1 MGYIRIYNQL
11 IILQPMHTYT
21 DRDTHAQRTITPC
34 DACYMIINQNS
45 LKMGLWFPYC
55 LNLAALVCSALW
67 HSVVFC

>member
-1 MGYIRIYNQL
+1 
-11 IILQPMHTYT
+11 MHTCT
-21 DRDTHAQRTITPC
+21 DKDTHAQRTITPC